1 MKLAII
7 FVSIAATTFLFAEG
21 KYLLV
26 QVEDEEGKL
35 CLCIHPNYNKFL
47 SLID

>member
-7 FVSIAATTFLFAEG
+7 FISIAATTFLLAEG

-26 QVEDEEGKL
+26 QVEDPEGKL
-35 CLCIHPNYNKFL
+35 FPVIHPNYFKF
-47 SLID
+47 IKPE